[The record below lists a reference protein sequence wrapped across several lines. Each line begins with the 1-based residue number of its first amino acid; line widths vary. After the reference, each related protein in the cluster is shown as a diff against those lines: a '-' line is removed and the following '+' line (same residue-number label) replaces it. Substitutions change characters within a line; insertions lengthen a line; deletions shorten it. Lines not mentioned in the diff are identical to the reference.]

1 MRRVLLP
8 LMSVAVV
15 MLFTQTSRADEAK
28 EIINKAIKA
37 HGGKEVMAKY
47 KGSKSS
53 MKGKITLPMVGETDF
68 TRESAYM
75 LPDKFKET
83 LELDIGGNKISVVT
97 IVNGKKMSIESNGM
111 EIKITDA
118 IKNALK
124 DAQHMLQVG
133 RLVPL
138 VEDKGYK
145 LEGLGEIK
153 VEDKPAVGV
162 RVISKGK
169 KDVNLYFYKDSG
181 LVAKVETRTVE
192 PGTEKEIT
200 EERIFVEY
208 QKEKKDGQA
217 VPKTVLVKHDG
228 KDFLK
233 ADIVEIS
240 FLETV
245 DDSEFA
251 K

>member
-1 MRRVLLP
+1 MRRALLP
-8 LMSVAVV
+8 LLSFAVV
-15 MLFTQTSRADEAK
+15 VFFAPAARADDAK

-37 HGGKEVMAKY
+37 HGGKKVLSKY
-47 KGSKSS
+47 KGGKAS
-53 MKGKITLPMVGETDF
+53 MKGKITLPMIGETDF
-68 TRESAYM
+68 TREMVYM

-83 LELDIGGNKISVVT
+83 LELEVGGNKFTVVT
-97 IVNGKKMSIESNGM
+97 IANGKKISIDTNGT
-111 EIKITDA
+111 EVKATDA
-118 IKNALK
+118 IKNAIK
-124 DAQHMLQVG
+124 DAQYMLKVG
-133 RLVPL
+133 RLVSL

-162 RVISKGK
+162 RVTAKDE

-181 LVAKVETRTVE
+181 LLAKVEARTVE
-192 PGTEKEIT
+192 PTTDTEIT

-208 QKEKKDGQA
+208 QKEKKNGQV
-217 VPKTVLVKHDG
+217 VPKTILVKRDG

-233 ADIVEIS
+233 ADMTEMNH
-240 FLETV
+240 LETV
-245 DDSEFA
+245 DDSEFE

>member
-1 MRRVLLP
+1 M
-8 LMSVAVV
+8 
-15 MLFTQTSRADEAK
+15 
-28 EIINKAIKA
+28 I
-37 HGGKEVMAKY
+37 
-47 KGSKSS
+47 
-53 MKGKITLPMVGETDF
+53 GETDF
-68 TRESAYM
+68 TREVIYM

-83 LELDIGGNKISVVT
+83 LELEVGGKTIPVVT
-97 IVNGKKMSIESNGM
+97 IVNGKKMSIQANGM
-111 EIKITDA
+111 DIKITDS
-118 IKNALK
+118 IKNTLK
-124 DAQHMLQVG
+124 GAQYMLQIG

-162 RVISKGK
+162 RVTSKGK

-181 LVAKVETRTVE
+181 LLAKVESRTAE

-200 EERIFVEY
+200 EERIIVEY
-208 QKEKKDGQA
+208 QKEKKQGQA
-217 VPKTVLVKHDG
+217 VPKTLLVRHDG

-233 ADIVEIS
+233 AEVVEMKH
-240 FLETV
+240 LETV
-245 DDSEFA
+245 DDSEFD

>member
-1 MRRVLLP
+1 MRRFLLP
-8 LMSVAVV
+8 LTSFAMV
-15 MLFTQTSRADEAK
+15 MLFTQASRADEAK
-28 EIINKAIKA
+28 DIINKAIKA
-37 HGGKEVMAKY
+37 HGGKEVLVKY

-111 EIKITDA
+111 EIKVTDA
-118 IKNALK
+118 IKNTMK
-124 DAQHMLQVG
+124 DAQNMLQIG

-138 VEDKGYK
+138 VEDKAYK

-162 RVISKGK
+162 RVTSKGK

-181 LVAKVETRTVE
+181 LLAKVEFRGVE

-233 ADIVEIS
+233 AEMVEVT
-240 FLETV
+240 FHETL